1 MSSITAQLPFERL
14 QYALNN
20 TVALLWCSMAA
31 SEAKLVIGDQTGLL
45 QYCQFWRINIVYT
58 KLLSFYKVI
67 HFQLLV

>member
-45 QYCQFWRINIVYT
+45 QYWQHSAQKERIASRLIG
-58 KLLSFYKVI
+58 
-67 HFQLLV
+67 